1 MYFCEHICVQLL
13 PEFICPALLYMNTYL
28 RDNIYKMLH
37 KIDLCWLDFARALS
51 SQVVAMSSLV

>member
-1 MYFCEHICVQLL
+1 MYLCEHICVQLL

-37 KIDLCWLDFARALS
+37 KIDLHWLDFVQALS
-51 SQVVAMSSLV
+51 SQVQ